1 MITCSVSGVN
11 FTRLRTLQRAL
22 QKFGIK
28 TSRRNGMYETEMG
41 VAIERE
47 LENDPLGRWGYR
59 KVGEKL
65 GLQGKLIP

>member
-1 MITCSVSGVN
+1 
-11 FTRLRTLQRAL
+11 
-22 QKFGIK
+22 
-28 TSRRNGMYETEMG
+28 MYETEMG